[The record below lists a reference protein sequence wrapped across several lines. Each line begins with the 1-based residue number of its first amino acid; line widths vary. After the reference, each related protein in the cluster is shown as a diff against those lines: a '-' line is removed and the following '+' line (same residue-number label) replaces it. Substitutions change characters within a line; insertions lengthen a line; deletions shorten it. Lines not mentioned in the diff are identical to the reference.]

1 MSAAKKLPYNV
12 VRAIIAKR
20 KNAATNTQAA
30 APSARRRRTT
40 KQAEKPV
47 VATKPAVFQGTLS
60 DISEVKGRNGTFFCA
75 QFLMSAGDDF
85 TSVTALI
92 SEKSAA
98 ALGDAMKDGF
108 IKLYGALQG
117 DTLRVLG
124 LGRERQIRIR
134 ETPALKQG
142 PAAEYGYQY
151 GAYFSN

>member
-20 KNAATNTQAA
+20 KNAAATTPA
-30 APSARRRRTT
+30 APNARRRRAA

-47 VATKPAVFQGTLS
+47 VAAKPAVFQGTLS
-60 DISEVKGRNGTFFCA
+60 DITEVKGRNGTFFRA

-124 LGRERQIRIR
+124 LGREQQFRMR
-134 ETPALKQG
+134 EMPALKEG
-142 PAAEYGYQY
+142 PTAEYGYQY
-151 GAYFSN
+151 GAYFAN

>member
-20 KNAATNTQAA
+20 KNAAANAQAT
-30 APSARRRRTT
+30 PTARRRRTT
-40 KQAEKPV
+40 KKAEKPM
-47 VATKPAVFQGTLS
+47 VAAKPAVYQGTLS
-60 DISEVKGRNGTFFCA
+60 DITEIKGRNGAFFRA

-98 ALGDAMKDGF
+98 ALGDAMTDGF

-124 LGRERQIRIR
+124 LGREQQFSMR
-134 ETPALKQG
+134 EVPALKEG

-151 GAYFSN
+151 GAYFAN